1 MTKRKSVQLPLMLLG
16 LILITV
22 LFRVSPVRGESVYTA
37 EYNSKSKMLT
47 VKNRQGS
54 NVASLYV
61 KGYSL
66 NQQIVTDSSQ
76 TTIFFTTYYGYNG
89 DYCYLYSYNINTRQ
103 YSLLA
108 KLPGGYYSYDIKELY
123 DGSLYLNGWNPSD
136 NIAMF
141 RFGLNDHSLQK
152 IADTGYAQRFKKY
165 IIMDTVAVMG
175 AFNPYPLS
183 VYNIKTNKVTRLAK
197 KCGGWSRVG
206 KWIYLAK
213 LTGSAAGPVFSYSIK
228 KYSLTSKKTKTLLKK
243 LNAFWVGRITASKI
257 YYTSGYGT
265 QAYVCT
271 IKGKSKKKISM
282 QKLNQYME

>member
-1 MTKRKSVQLPLMLLG
+1 
-16 LILITV
+16 V

-89 DYCYLYSYNINTRQ
+89 AYCYLYSYNINTRQ

-152 IADTGYAQRFKKY
+152 IFGQIDCDRTDDQQHQKDHSEYFRHSHRYLLFLQVPVGMSVEMLVRIVFHLAQEMR
-165 IIMDTVAVMG
+165 
-175 AFNPYPLS
+175 
-183 VYNIKTNKVTRLAK
+183 R
-197 KCGGWSRVG
+197 
-206 KWIYLAK
+206 
-213 LTGSAAGPVFSYSIK
+213 
-228 KYSLTSKKTKTLLKK
+228 
-243 LNAFWVGRITASKI
+243 GR
-257 YYTSGYGT
+257 
-265 QAYVCT
+265 
-271 IKGKSKKKISM
+271 
-282 QKLNQYME
+282 